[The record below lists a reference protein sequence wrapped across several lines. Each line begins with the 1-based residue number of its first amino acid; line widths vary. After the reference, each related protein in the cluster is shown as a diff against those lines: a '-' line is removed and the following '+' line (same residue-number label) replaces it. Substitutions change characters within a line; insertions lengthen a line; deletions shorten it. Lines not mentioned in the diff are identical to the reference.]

1 MKPLRLKNMI
11 AGCLLAAG
19 ALPIWGQ
26 SGAPTLVIRIDD
38 LGALH
43 SVNEACIQTYRSGIA
58 RSVEVMP
65 VAAWYPEAIKMLK
78 ENPGLDVGL
87 HLVITSE
94 WENVKWRP
102 LTHCPSLTDE
112 NGYFYPMMFPNPAY
126 PGQSIMEQKWDIKEI
141 EQEFRAQIETTLKS
155 IPQLSHLSGHMLSTG
170 FSKEVNELVQRL
182 AKEYNLPSIDRMD
195 SSKDYRFTY
204 IGYDGPKRTAEEK
217 EASFIKALEKLQ
229 PGQRYLFLD
238 HPALDNDEM
247 KTVFHIGYEDVA
259 LDRQGVTDL
268 LTSPRVRKA
277 IEDKGIKLI
286 SINQL
291 TKGLPR
297 AAATPKLDK
306 AMNRYLD
313 AVKKA
318 GQDLHSI
325 MIVQHGNVIAEEWMG
340 EGKEDEPHILNSVS
354 KTFTATAVG
363 LAASEGRLKL
373 TDKVISFFPD
383 KLPATVSENLAAM
396 TVRDLLTMNCG
407 HDTDPTGTVRKK
419 ADADWVQEF
428 LAFPVEHKPGTFY
441 TYNSL
446 GTYMLSAI
454 VQKVTGEKVVD
465 YLYPRLFRPLGIVNA
480 RWQESP
486 QGINTG
492 GWGLYLKTEDLAKM
506 GQLFLQKGNWNGQQ
520 ILPEEWVKEASACQ
534 VPSLPAGMKPEM
546 LKKAKMSAKTSDWLQ
561 GYGYQI
567 WQCRHGAFRA
577 DGMYGQF
584 CVVHP
589 ATDTILVT
597 NCLTQNM
604 GGVLNAY
611 FDEVLMKYESDAVVD
626 EPEVTERLR
635 QKTANLRYER
645 DLPEDDGSPI
655 PPEYLNLDA
664 PNVWMRLT
672 LDGDMLTM
680 RNTQGQLLVT
690 AGRGKWHTIHRAVH
704 CEPFFTRDKT
714 DTPALG
720 AWGMKDG
727 RLTLKIFEPEMVEED
742 TLTVEKTE
750 QGVHVQMRITT
761 TGDENVFFD
770 QTIS

>member
-1 MKPLRLKNMI
+1 MI

-19 ALPIWGQ
+19 ALPVWGQ

-340 EGKEDEPHILNSVS
+340 EGEEDASHPELRQQDIHRHRRGTCRLRRQAEADGQGHLLLPRQASGNRQRKSGSHDRTRPADHELRARHRPHRNGTQKGRRRLGAGVPCLPRGAQARYLLHLQQPGNLHALSHRTESDGRESGGLSLSPSVPPAWHRQRPVAGKPARHQYRRLGVVPQNGRPCQDGTTVPAERKLERTADSARRMGKGGICLPSALTARRHETGDAEESEDERQD
-354 KTFTATAVG
+354 KR
-363 LAASEGRLKL
+363 LAAGLRLPDVALPPQRLPCRWCQRTIHTGVAGQGCRHCRHRQHPRHAGRAESNME
-373 TDKVISFFPD
+373 V
-383 KLPATVSENLAAM
+383 PAA
-396 TVRDLLTMNCG
+396 R
-407 HDTDPTGTVRKK
+407 
-419 ADADWVQEF
+419 
-428 LAFPVEHKPGTFY
+428 
-441 TYNSL
+441 
-446 GTYMLSAI
+446 AI
-454 VQKVTGEKVVD
+454 K
-465 YLYPRLFRPLGIVNA
+465 RLFL
-480 RWQESP
+480 
-486 QGINTG
+486 
-492 GWGLYLKTEDLAKM
+492 
-506 GQLFLQKGNWNGQQ
+506 
-520 ILPEEWVKEASACQ
+520 
-534 VPSLPAGMKPEM
+534 
-546 LKKAKMSAKTSDWLQ
+546 
-561 GYGYQI
+561 
-567 WQCRHGAFRA
+567 
-577 DGMYGQF
+577 
-584 CVVHP
+584 
-589 ATDTILVT
+589 
-597 NCLTQNM
+597 
-604 GGVLNAY
+604 
-611 FDEVLMKYESDAVVD
+611 
-626 EPEVTERLR
+626 
-635 QKTANLRYER
+635 
-645 DLPEDDGSPI
+645 
-655 PPEYLNLDA
+655 
-664 PNVWMRLT
+664 
-672 LDGDMLTM
+672 
-680 RNTQGQLLVT
+680 
-690 AGRGKWHTIHRAVH
+690 
-704 CEPFFTRDKT
+704 
-714 DTPALG
+714 
-720 AWGMKDG
+720 
-727 RLTLKIFEPEMVEED
+727 
-742 TLTVEKTE
+742 
-750 QGVHVQMRITT
+750 
-761 TGDENVFFD
+761 
-770 QTIS
+770 